1 MTVKNSM
8 ANVQARREK
17 ILSAV
22 DQSEP
27 VAVEGLAQRFNV
39 SITTLRRD
47 LKALSDMGQVK
58 WHHGLVERTN
68 VVTASNH
75 GSRSGIELIK
85 DTIAAAVP
93 AYIVKNSTLF
103 VNSSSLCWRAINQ
116 LAIMPLTIITNNIK
130 ATECVRHPETSIIL
144 TGGEIRYPKESLVGT
159 VAMQILETMQ
169 SDYTL
174 IGCDGISVAGGV
186 TTQNIYEAQINSTMI
201 SRTKQKVICVAD
213 YRKVG
218 VTSNYHVADLT
229 GVDILIT
236 DNFANEKVVRD
247 LHRQGIDVI
256 QVSN

>member
-58 WHHGLVERTN
+58 WHHGLVEKTN
-68 VVTASNH
+68 VVTANNH

-93 AYIVKNSTLF
+93 A
-103 VNSSSLCWRAINQ
+103 
-116 LAIMPLTIITNNIK
+116 
-130 ATECVRHPETSIIL
+130 
-144 TGGEIRYPKESLVGT
+144 
-159 VAMQILETMQ
+159 
-169 SDYTL
+169 
-174 IGCDGISVAGGV
+174 
-186 TTQNIYEAQINSTMI
+186 
-201 SRTKQKVICVAD
+201 
-213 YRKVG
+213 
-218 VTSNYHVADLT
+218 
-229 GVDILIT
+229 
-236 DNFANEKVVRD
+236 
-247 LHRQGIDVI
+247 
-256 QVSN
+256 